1 MSSPDETKL
10 ADAVLHQGDY
20 PAYRTRAAAAGLA
33 ELRRL
38 RGEARAPWIPLAAAA
53 TLALCAAGLWLNRPP
68 STNPAAAPTTAP
80 TPITTATATT
90 STTAT
95 PTPPPAPFILRTT
108 PQTAATRFATQ
119 PHPAARIPHLAAATF
134 PTQPGQAPRLTDD
147 QLLALFPNQPAG
159 FATLQNGRRTF
170 LLPHAA
176 KN

>member
-10 ADAVLHQGDY
+10 ADDVLHQGDY
-20 PAYRTRAAAAGLA
+20 PAYRTRSAAAGLA

-68 STNPAAAPTTAP
+68 STHPFAA
-80 TPITTATATT
+80 TPTTATATAN
-90 STTAT
+90 TTAT
-95 PTPPPAPFILRTT
+95 PTPPPAPTILRNT

-119 PHPAARIPHLAAATF
+119 SHPAARIPRLAATTF

-147 QLLALFPNQPAG
+147 QLLALFPNQPVG